1 MAVSGILFFLLLC
14 DGALIQVSAK
24 IYKLNILE
32 RFEHYQKEGS

>member
-1 MAVSGILFFLLLC
+1 MAVSGILFFLLI
-14 DGALIQVSAK
+14 LIQVLAK

>member
-1 MAVSGILFFLLLC
+1 MAVSGILIFLLI
-14 DGALIQVSAK
+14 LIQVSAK